1 MRTIKMLCASVT
13 SKELNLKID
22 YEYVGKILETFLE
35 NELPTLDWKSFDG
48 LRGADDHKFV
58 FHIEIMVDKGLIIG
72 ALKNKSIGISR
83 TYNDYIISVV
93 PWRLT
98 SDGHDFANA
107 LTKPSILSTI
117 QKKFKDEGLSAVIS
131 ISKKIAEKQALKL
144 LEE

>member
-1 MRTIKMLCASVT
+1 
-13 SKELNLKID
+13 LKID
-22 YEYVGKILETFLE
+22 YEYVEKILESFLE
-35 NELPTLDWKSFDG
+35 NDLPTLDWKSFEE
-48 LRGADDHKFV
+48 LRGDDEHKFV

-72 ALKNKSIGISR
+72 ALKDGSIGISR
-83 TYNDYIISVV
+83 AYNDYIISVI

-107 LTKPSILSTI
+107 LTKPSVLSTI
-117 QKKFKDEGLSAVIS
+117 QEKFKEEGLSAVIG